1 MVEWFV
7 PITGENSDLEQLSKS
22 LNSPELRVIQEGSDF
37 ILKSTDFDLLND
49 ADDVQNRAIEIM
61 SLINGAAMLAMGM
74 RKPLVVDCAVN
85 VNGDGKRQFFV
96 WCSLDASLRVSASE
110 SVVAADGTVQDQ
122 EEPHQADPIPDW
134 IVIAQRDANVAKV
147 LRLFG
152 AGNHNWRGLYPIY
165 EVIKSDVGNIAK
177 KGWATKKEIKRFA
190 QTANSP
196 DASGDDSRHGAG
208 NIPPPKDP
216 MPISEA
222 KFLVKTIIHKWLRSK
237 EDNLY
242 KF

>member
-7 PITGENSDLEQLSKS
+7 PITGENSDLEELSKS

-85 VNGDGKRQFFV
+85 GDGKRQFFV
-96 WCSLDASLRVSASE
+96 CCSLDASLRVSVSE

-134 IVIAQRDANVAKV
+134 IAIAQHDPNVATV

-152 AGNHNWRGLYPIY
+152 AGNHNWVSLYRIY
-165 EVIKSDVGNIAK
+165 DVIKSDGGDIAK
-177 KGWATKKEIKRFA
+177 RGWASRRAIKRFK

-216 MPISEA
+216 MTISEA
-222 KFLVKTIIHKWLRSK
+222 KSLFKTIIHKWLRSK
-237 EDNLY
+237 EGTPY